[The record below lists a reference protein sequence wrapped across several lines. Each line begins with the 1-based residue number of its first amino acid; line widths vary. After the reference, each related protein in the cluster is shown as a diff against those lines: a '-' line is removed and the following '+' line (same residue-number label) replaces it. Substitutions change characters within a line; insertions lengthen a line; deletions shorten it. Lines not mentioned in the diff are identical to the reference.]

1 MRKVKKF
8 LFAAAIAVLLA
19 ATIGAIVLVARQM
32 SFFSAGPYYTTSY
45 VEDTEDSPLIGAFSE
60 RVGIEFDSGLEQH
73 ASILNEMER
82 FVVCSDT
89 LQFTQT
95 EEGWF
100 RGSLDRTRADLSGWT
115 MPENPLYIYTGS
127 FKDRGYIVNVALF
140 DVGRLDTVG
149 NYIPAFQLAVQLRPE
164 SGMFP
169 LGDRDVD
176 IETDYSDFHWENDI
190 LEEENACQSIYL
202 YSEQANC
209 WFKKETIYDVLESG
223 GSIPTLMIRNRI
235 GKADLVQLWGTSSRH
250 DVASDTSRVH
260 FNFYLGDSFWG
271 DLSFW
276 YPDSIY
282 H

>member
-8 LFAAAIAVLLA
+8 LFAAAIVALLA
-19 ATIGAIVLVARQM
+19 ATIGAIVLVAWQM
-32 SFFSAGPYYTTSY
+32 HFFSAGPYYTTSY
-45 VEDTEDSPLIGAFSE
+45 IEDTEDIPWIGEFSE
-60 RVGIEFDSGLEQH
+60 QVGIEFDSGLDQH
-73 ASILNEMER
+73 VSILNERER
-82 FVVCSDT
+82 FVVCPDT

-127 FKDRGYIVNVALF
+127 FTDSGYIVNVALF
-140 DVGRLDTVG
+140 DVGRLDSVG
-149 NYIPAFQLAVQLRPE
+149 NCFPAFQLAVQLRPE
-164 SGMFP
+164 SGLFP

-176 IETDYSDFHWENDI
+176 IEAAYSDFCWENDI
-190 LEEENACQSIYL
+190 LEEEKAYQSIYL

-209 WFKKETIYDVLESG
+209 WFKKETIYDMLESG
-223 GSIPTLMIRNRI
+223 GSIPALMLGNRI
-235 GKADLVQLWGTSSRH
+235 GKVDLVQLWGTSSRH

-260 FNFYLGDSFWG
+260 FNFYLGGSFWG
-271 DLSFW
+271 NLSFW
-276 YPDSIY
+276 YPDGIY